1 MAAIVGCFAMASC
14 GCGGCNGAVSSSSE
28 NPFAATPKSIYE
40 LPRDLLAGLATP
52 ALVVYLDRVRDNV
65 QRMIGYVG
73 TADRWRP
80 HLKTTK
86 IPEVWRELL
95 VHGVRQFKCAT
106 TREASV
112 FADLAKAEGIA
123 VDLLI
128 AYPHRGPAL
137 RCIAEIAD
145 RASATTLSLLVEDP
159 ELVASLPKSVSV
171 FVDVNPGM
179 NRTGIPMQDADAI
192 TAVAR
197 AAGERFR
204 GLHFYDGHLHDADLA
219 ARRAAI
225 FAGYERVMELVSAL
239 ADAGIP
245 VGEVITAGTPAFP
258 HALQFERF
266 ATSATFVHRVSPGTV
281 VFHDQRSEIDN
292 PDVDLQPAALVLSRI
307 ISHPAADIATCD
319 AGSKSVAAEAGDP
332 CAFVLGDDTLQALTP
347 SEEHL
352 PLRVAKAPLPPRGK
366 TVLLVPRHV
375 CPTVNLA
382 EVAVLFEDNGTTRMV
397 PVAARAH

>member
-1 MAAIVGCFAMASC
+1 M
-14 GCGGCNGAVSSSSE
+14 
-28 NPFAATPKSIYE
+28 YE
-40 LPRDLLAGLATP
+40 LPRDLLEQLETP

-65 QRMIGYVG
+65 RRMIAYTG
-73 TADRWRP
+73 TPDRWRP

-86 IPEVWRELL
+86 IPEVWRELFAA
-95 VHGVRQFKCAT
+95 GVRQFKCAT

-112 FADLAKAEGIA
+112 FVDLANAEGLD

-137 RCIAEIAD
+137 RRIAEIAG
-145 RASATTLSLLVEDP
+145 RAKSTTLSLLVEDRD
-159 ELVASLPKSVSV
+159 LIGSLPAGVGV

-179 NRTGIPMQDADAI
+179 HRTGIPMQDTDAI

-197 AAGERFR
+197 AAGQRFR
-204 GLHFYDGHLHDADLA
+204 GLHFYDGHLHDTDLA

-225 FAGYERVMELVSAL
+225 FAGYECVLELAAGL
-239 ADAGIP
+239 AADGID
-245 VGEVITAGTPAFP
+245 VGEVITAGTPAFH
-258 HALQFERF
+258 HALHFDRF
-266 ATSATFVHRVSPGTV
+266 AASESFVHRVSPGTV
-281 VFHDQRSEIDN
+281 VFHDGRSQIDN
-292 PDVDLQPAALVLSRI
+292 PDVELQPAALVLSRI

-319 AGSKSVAAEAGDP
+319 AGSKSLAAEAGDP
-332 CAFVLGDDTLQALTP
+332 CAFVLGSDSLQAMTP

-352 PLRVAKAPLPPRGK
+352 PLRVAGPLPPRG
-366 TVLLVPRHV
+366 TAVLLVPRHV

-382 EVAVLFEDNGTTRMV
+382 EVAVLREDNGTTRTV